1 MGSAKLIS
9 RPDSEKAPKQC
20 FLTGESLESQ
30 FLSSQPNEKKTIDT
44 GAGFF
49 IEEEDEA
56 ERKIAV
62 DPAPLMPDPKD
73 GRPQCEECSEE
84 LLGDSYHFKT
94 FDVEVCDKC
103 KETGKDGKHELI
115 TKTEAK
121 NTFLLKD
128 ADFDRRDP
136 PLKFI
141 VRKNPHNERWGD
153 MRLYLR
159 LQVEKRALEVW
170 ETPEALEAEIYNE
183 ESDEYSKKC
192 KTCGHVNTYEKM

>member
-1 MGSAKLIS
+1 M
-9 RPDSEKAPKQC
+9 
-20 FLTGESLESQ
+20 
-30 FLSSQPNEKKTIDT
+30 
-44 GAGFF
+44 
-49 IEEEDEA
+49 
-56 ERKIAV
+56 

-84 LLGDSYHFKT
+84 LLGDSYLFKT

-170 ETPEALEAEIYNE
+170 ETPEALEAEIAKKEGKRDMVKAKKLGKRIKALRMQMRGSLFAKDYKTVIGVGHEHEFEPEIYNE